1 MSGQEIRLRYG
12 CNPHQVPARIYTKG
26 GSLPIKVQ
34 SGAPGYINLLDALNS
49 WQLVRELK
57 RIFNLPAA
65 ASFKHVSPAGA
76 ALGIPLSE
84 DLKQTFFVKTLELSA
99 LASAYARARGADR
112 VASFGDWAAL
122 SEVLDVPT
130 AQLLQREVS
139 DGVIAPG
146 YESEALAMLR
156 DKKNGKYVVLE
167 IDPAYEPEGL
177 ETREVFGIRF
187 EQKRN
192 TLPAGFDQLKNVVT
206 QRKDLPESAQRDML
220 VALTALKYTQSNSV
234 CLAYEGQIIGMG
246 AGQQSRIHCTRL
258 AASKADVWFL
268 RQHPAVL
275 GLKFKKNLHRP
286 ERDNAVDAYLRD
298 DLSPAEEKAW
308 RENFEVAPQK
318 LTLQQKREWLN
329 QWTGATLGS
338 DAFFPFR
345 DSIDR
350 AHQSGVSYVV
360 QPGGSVR
367 DADVIQACD
376 EYGMAMAFTGVRLF
390 HH

>member
-1 MSGQEIRLRYG
+1 
-12 CNPHQVPARIYTKG
+12 
-26 GSLPIKVQ
+26 
-34 SGAPGYINLLDALNS
+34 
-49 WQLVRELK
+49 
-57 RIFNLPAA
+57 
-65 ASFKHVSPAGA
+65 
-76 ALGIPLSE
+76 
-84 DLKQTFFVKTLELSA
+84 
-99 LASAYARARGADR
+99 

-122 SEVLDVPT
+122 SDVLDVPT
-130 AQLLQREVS
+130 AQLLHREVS

-167 IDPAYEPEGL
+167 IDPAYEPESL

-192 TLPAGFDQLKNVVT
+192 NLPADFDQLKNVVT
-206 QRKDLPESAQRDML
+206 QRKELPKSAQRDML

-275 GLKFKKNLHRP
+275 GLKFKKDIHRP

-308 RENFEVAPQK
+308 TENFEVAPQRF
-318 LTLQQKREWLN
+318 TLQQKREWLK

>member
-1 MSGQEIRLRYG
+1 MSEKEIRLRYG
-12 CNPHQVPARIYTKG
+12 CNPHQVPARVYAKAG
-26 GSLPIKVQ
+26 DLPIQVL
-34 SGAPGYINLLDALNS
+34 SGTPGYINLLDALNS

-65 ASFKHVSPAGA
+65 ASFKHVSPAGV
-76 ALGIPLSE
+76 ALGVPLSE
-84 DLKQTFFVKTLELSA
+84 ELKQAFFVKTLELSP
-99 LASAYARARGADR
+99 LASAYARSRGADR

-122 SEVLDVPT
+122 SDVLDVPT
-130 AQLLQREVS
+130 AQLLHREVS

-192 TLPAGFDQLKNVVT
+192 NLPADFDQLKNVVT
-206 QRKDLPESAQRDML
+206 QRKELPESAKRDML

-258 AASKADVWFL
+258 AASKADAWFL

-275 GLKFKKNLHRP
+275 GLKFKQDIHRP

-298 DLSPAEEKAW
+298 DLSPAEKKAG
-308 RENFEVAPQK
+308 RENFEAAPQR
-318 LTLQQKREWLN
+318 LTLQQKCEWLN
-329 QWTGATLGS
+329 RWTGATLGS

-376 EYGMAMAFTGVRLF
+376 EYGMVMAFTGVRLF